1 MGNMQDYFPS
11 TWLKSED
18 LDGPTIVTIKQVYEE
33 RFPGKRGEQDQL
45 KPVLRFK
52 ELEKAMVLNRTNFQ
66 TLVEI
71 SGKSD
76 SDHWI
81 GVGVQLR
88 VERVQAFGDLVDAIR
103 IHPAPRSRRYEGGND
118 APDWVTDPA

>member
-1 MGNMQDYFPS
+1 MPNMQDYFPS

-33 RFPGKRGEQDQL
+33 RFPGKRGEADQL
-45 KPVLRFK
+45 KPVLRFQ
-52 ELEKAMVLNRTNFQ
+52 EREKDMVLNRTNFQ

-71 SGKSD
+71 TGKSD
-76 SDHWI
+76 SDHW
-81 GVGVQLR
+81 VGAVVQLR

-103 IHPAPRSRRYEGGND
+103 IHPAPRGRRYEGGGD
-118 APDWVTDPA
+118 EPDWVTDPV

>member
-1 MGNMQDYFPS
+1 MPNLHDYFPS

-33 RFPGKRGEQDQL
+33 RFPGKRGEPDQV
-45 KPVLRFK
+45 KPVLRFR
-52 ELEKAMVLNRTNFQ
+52 ELEKDMVLNRTNFQ

-71 SGKSD
+71 TGKGD
-76 SDHWI
+76 SDHW
-81 GVGVQLR
+81 VGAVVQLR

-103 IHPAPRSRRYEGGND
+103 IHSAPRSRRYEGEDD

>member
-1 MGNMQDYFPS
+1 MGNMDAFFPS
-11 TWLKSED
+11 TWLKSDD
-18 LDGPTIVTIKQVYEE
+18 LDGPTIATIKQVYEE
-33 RFPGKRGEQDQL
+33 RFPGKRGEPDQV
-45 KPVLRFK
+45 KPVLRFR

-71 SGKSD
+71 TGKGD
-76 SDHWI
+76 SDHW
-81 GVGVQLR
+81 VGAVVQLR

-103 IHPAPRSRRYEGGND
+103 IHLPPRSKRYGSGDD